1 MRMLDITRS
10 KLRTNLLLYFF
21 TNTQAKLHLRDI
33 AERLSED
40 PGNLSRELN
49 RLSHEGLFL
58 VEEVGRQK
66 FFSLNKEYGL
76 FNEIKSIV
84 LKTVGLPIQLSHIV
98 EVDKNI
104 LLAFIYGSFAS
115 NETSIDSDVDVI
127 LIIKGLK
134 FTEDRIQKEIT
145 SLERM
150 LDREINWSYF
160 PLKEWMCKIRQGES
174 FVTNILSR
182 PIIILKGDEQEL
194 RRLSSKRTA

>member
-1 MRMLDITRS
+1 MLDINRS

-21 TNTQAKLHLRDI
+21 TNPQAKLHLRDV
-33 AERLSED
+33 AERINED

-58 VEEVGRQK
+58 VNEVGRQK
-66 FFSLNKEYGL
+66 YFSLNKDYGL

-84 LKTVGLPIQLSHIV
+84 LKTIGLPVQLSHIV

-115 NETSIDSDVDVI
+115 GETSIDSDVDII

-134 FTEDRIQKEIT
+134 FNEDHLQKEIA
-145 SLERM
+145 SLEQM

-160 PLKEWMCKIRQGES
+160 PQEEWISKIRQGDS

-182 PIIILKGDEQEL
+182 PIIILKGDEQKL
-194 RRLSSKRTA
+194 RGLSSQRPT